1 MTESGPDRQRADGEI
16 LGWSVRSF
24 ASRIVALVAV
34 VALFGLAQL
43 LGRATV
49 RSAGALFVVGD
60 PGTVSNLV
68 VGVVGLQVLGFG
80 AAAGLFLSTR
90 EREWRRYL
98 RLSEL
103 SAWTVF
109 YGTAVGLA
117 LMIVVSL
124 ATGVFSVLD
133 VEPTESAVVRATD
146 PLFYLVLFAVST
158 AVVVPME
165 EVFFR
170 GVVQRHL
177 SEQFHVGVAV
187 GVASLLFAL
196 IHTTTVGT
204 GGDVVELG
212 MFVSLGVVLGISY
225 YHTENLFVP
234 IVGHACFNGVQILV
248 RAVEVTL

>member
-1 MTESGPDRQRADGEI
+1 MLVRPDGSSGACHTQVSEAVRFVVVEAEPGPWRNVYVGRRPLGPADGDGASGGGERQRPDGPDTPDSSREGGEQRGHR
-16 LGWSVRSF
+16 G
-24 ASRIVALVAV
+24 
-34 VALFGLAQL
+34 
-43 LGRATV
+43 
-49 RSAGALFVVGD
+49 
-60 PGTVSNLV
+60 
-68 VGVVGLQVLGFG
+68 
-80 AAAGLFLSTR
+80 
-90 EREWRRYL
+90 
-98 RLSEL
+98 
-103 SAWTVF
+103 AWTAV
-109 YGTAVGLA
+109 TAGPL
-117 LMIVVSL
+117 
-124 ATGVFSVLD
+124 GD

-187 GVASLLFAL
+187 GVASLLFAF

-204 GGDVVELG
+204 GGDIVELG